1 MHDILEQ
8 ASRAFDVPIKLIQ
21 SASRRPRYCTARFA
35 VMYALREQGYSLAEI
50 GEVLGNRDHTTIIY
64 GLERAEVLA
73 QTDPWFAQQLA
84 SLLPR

>member
-50 GEVLGNRDHTTIIY
+50 GEVLGNRDHRNC
-64 GLERAEVLA
+64 GREPPALA
-73 QTDPWFAQQLA
+73 GGGMPPSNAH
-84 SLLPR
+84 